1 MVSLALA
8 AASTIITVLIKE
20 ATPNP
25 GLFTVNAPLAI
36 HNLDTI
42 SLNTKLEAHTEEAKP
57 AMAPSKLP
65 KLLKH
70 KRPSPSKRLLHLQR
84 PVKSAVVSASHA
96 LLVLL
101 KILTKPEDLPAVVED
116 GELPELPGLRLE

>member
-8 AASTIITVLIKE
+8 AASTILTVLIKE
-20 ATPNP
+20 ATPNLD
-25 GLFTVNAPLAI
+25 LFTANAPLAT
-36 HNLDTI
+36 D
-42 SLNTKLEAHTEEAKP
+42 SLNTKLETSTEEAKP
-57 AMAPSKLP
+57 ATAPS

-84 PVKSAVVSASHA
+84 RPVKAAVVSASHA

-101 KILTKPEDLPAVVED
+101 EILTNPEDLTAVLED
-116 GELPELPGLRLE
+116 GELPELPGHHLE

>member
-8 AASTIITVLIKE
+8 AASTILTVLIKE
-20 ATPNP
+20 ATPNLD
-25 GLFTVNAPLAI
+25 LFTANAPLAT
-36 HNLDTI
+36 D
-42 SLNTKLEAHTEEAKP
+42 SLNTKLETSTEEAKP
-57 AMAPSKLP
+57 AMAPS

-96 LLVLL
+96 SLVLL
-101 KILTKPEDLPAVVED
+101 EILTNPEDLTAVLED
-116 GELPELPGLRLE
+116 GELPELPGHHLE